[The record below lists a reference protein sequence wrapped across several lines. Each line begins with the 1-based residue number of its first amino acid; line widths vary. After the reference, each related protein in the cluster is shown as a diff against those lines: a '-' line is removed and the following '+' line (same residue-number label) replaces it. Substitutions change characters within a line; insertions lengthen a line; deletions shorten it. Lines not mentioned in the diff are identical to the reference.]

1 MKEKDK
7 AEKYDKIKEGIK
19 NGKAS
24 IRIENAEYLIISEEL
39 IRWMTE
45 GTSPNMSPRSDCW

>member
-45 GTSPNMSPRSDCW
+45 GTSPNMSPRSDCG